1 MMYFTRGAEGLLGS
15 SSSDPAFTAFEPM
28 VGFVFVLGFPLAI
41 ASGLWSVLVVGLAL
55 VIGQTTMN
63 PFRNPGAESLRFGF
77 PVLVAFFLTLA
88 LLLRAFFPKNLV
100 AARRDRNRASA
111 AQQALSSMVDNEGPT
126 LTRVSAAA
134 RCSSEH
140 VNH

>member
-1 MMYFTRGAEGLLGS
+1 
-15 SSSDPAFTAFEPM
+15 M

-41 ASGLWSVLVVGLAL
+41 ASGLWSALVVGLAL
-55 VIGQTTMN
+55 VIGPATARS
-63 PFRNPGAESLRFGF
+63 PFENPGAESLRFGF

-100 AARRDRNRASA
+100 AARRDRNRAAA

-126 LTRVSAAA
+126 LARVSTTMNAA
-134 RCSSEH
+134 SSLL
-140 VNH
+140 